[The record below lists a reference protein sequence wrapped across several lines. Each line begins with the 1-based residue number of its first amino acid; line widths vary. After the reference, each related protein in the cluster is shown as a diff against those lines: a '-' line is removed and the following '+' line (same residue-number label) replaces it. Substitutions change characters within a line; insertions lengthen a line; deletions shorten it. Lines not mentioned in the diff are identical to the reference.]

1 MCRTFT
7 QQCSRNHYDIFLIGT
22 GSKDRSLFCL
32 VSCDP
37 FVAHRK
43 ILVVFNCGQK
53 NGSISGRHLVKPAFG
68 QKNGSISGRHLV
80 KPASGQK
87 NGLFYGNY
95 RHKAGGALPFGFRVS
110 APFGLRGFG
119 AFCLRGF
126 CALFCGRCSPPVVSN
141 AGEEHA
147 NFVSL

>member
-43 ILVVFNCGQK
+43 IPVVFNC
-53 NGSISGRHLVKPAFG
+53 G

-87 NGLFYGNY
+87 NGLFYGHY
-95 RHKAGGALPFGFRVS
+95 RHKACGTVPFGFRVS
-110 APFGLRGFG
+110 VPFGFRVSVP
-119 AFCLRGF
+119 
-126 CALFCGRCSPPVVSN
+126 FCGRCSSPVVSN
-141 AGEEHA
+141 AGGEYA
-147 NFVSL
+147 NFVSV